1 MDASTCIILCFVIG
15 LVSYILG
22 RRGTHG
28 SGLSRTDGNNG
39 SARDLEQRAEA
50 DNRRLADE
58 ERGTA
63 DTVREAAGT
72 IRDQAEDIGR
82 AGENVKSAEDLIKKG
97 KAILDSYRDT
107 K

>member
-28 SGLSRTDGNNG
+28 SGLSGTDGNNG
-39 SARDLEQRAEA
+39 SARDLEQRAAA

-63 DTVREAAGT
+63 DTIRE
-72 IRDQAEDIGR
+72 QAEDIGR
-82 AGENVKSAEDLIKKG
+82 AGENAKSAEDLIKKG